1 MRRNRGV
8 ALLEVLIALTIVS
21 VTGLSVV
28 GALHDAMIAEQ
39 VLAVRERE
47 MARADQL
54 LSAYALL
61 DRRDLEQRIGSQV
74 DGACLIRV
82 QRPTATLF
90 RVSVA
95 DTAAPD
101 VEVLVTVLHRP
112 AGVP

>member
-1 MRRNRGV
+1 MRRNGGV

-28 GALHDAMIAEQ
+28 GALHDAVIAEQ
-39 VLAVRERE
+39 GLAARERE

-61 DRRDLEQRIGSQV
+61 DRRGLEQRIGSQV
-74 DGACLIRV
+74 DGNTRITV